1 MTYEQ
6 YEMYKEQIHELI
18 VADYFSK
25 HWVGSTLQFEKSG
38 MALVDKINELKP
50 KTVLDVG
57 CGYNLYRDK
66 IKCDLFVGIDP
77 YNDNATFKQSIT
89 DFASRATDQQ
99 FDVVM
104 VLGSI
109 NFGSSEK
116 IMEEFDAVDKLT
128 KKGGH
133 IFVRVNPGI
142 THTHTD
148 YPLINLIEFYPWTK
162 QAIQTMADIH
172 GYQILELEEETNRSG
187 DKRLFFHYYK

>member
-25 HWVGSTLQFEKSG
+25 YWQGKPMQFDLSG
-38 MALVDKINELKP
+38 ENLIVKVNDLLP
-50 KTVLDVG
+50 DSVLDVG
-57 CGYNLYRDK
+57 CGYNEYK
-66 IKCDLFVGIDP
+66 KHVKSNKFVGIDP
-77 YNDNATFKQSIT
+77 YNDNADIKVGIEEYQT
-89 DFASRATDQQ
+89 DEQY
-99 FDVVM
+99 DVVL

-116 IMEEFDAVDKLT
+116 IMREFDAVDRLT

-148 YPLINLIEFYPWTK
+148 YPLINLIEFYPWTE
-162 QAIQTMADIH
+162 QAIQTIADIH